1 MHKILSKNEIK
12 QFREEGAVFIKNKF
26 DIIWINKLRNGI
38 KRDIKKPSPRFKSTQ
53 CKKMFQHI

>member
-12 QFREEGAVFIKNKF
+12 QFREEGAVFLKNKF

-38 KRDIKKPSPRFKSTQ
+38 KRDIKNQ
-53 CKKMFQHI
+53 VLGLNHIL